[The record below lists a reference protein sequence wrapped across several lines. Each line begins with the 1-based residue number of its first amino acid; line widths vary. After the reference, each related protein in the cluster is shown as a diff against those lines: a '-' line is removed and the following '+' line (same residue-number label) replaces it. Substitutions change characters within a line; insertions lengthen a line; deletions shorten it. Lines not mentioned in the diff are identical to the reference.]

1 MIIYLKKKTFKKY
14 ILFSNKNLTILVF
27 YIFFFNRYCN
37 NVFLLSIFIKRI
49 YNYSLGLNIIIVP

>member
-27 YIFFFNRYCN
+27 YIFFFLIDIVIMFFCLAY
-37 NVFLLSIFIKRI
+37 LLKES
-49 YNYSLGLNIIIVP
+49 IIIL